1 MNNEDLCKLQNLDN
15 TTLLDTLKARYEST
29 DIYTNCGLLLLS
41 INPYR
46 EINLYSDYFKNAY
59 RNHNYADENIK
70 PHIYMI
76 IEKCVR
82 NAKIMGE
89 HSIIIS
95 GESGSGKTES
105 TKIILDYLN
114 IHQVHQINTIIE
126 AMGNAKTIYNNNS
139 SRFGKLIRLQKQ
151 VKIETFLLETSRVT
165 DQGKDEQ
172 NFHVFYYLL
181 AGNNLQLS
189 NSYINYKDIDII
201 HFNEYVKLKDAFE
214 YVGINFDYIEE
225 LLLGI
230 LKIGSITINENGILD
245 LDNINEISRTFE
257 IKSSDLTEY
266 LLYKTINA
274 GKEKIRKRI
283 SVKDSITLR
292 NSLARVLY
300 SEIFDYIV
308 NGINTFLSHETNPNY
323 NINILDIFGFE
334 DFQNNGLGQFCI
346 NWCNEKI
353 YDEFIKRSF
362 NHQRD
367 LFMEEGILHDLSSNF
382 SQLRMNKSN
391 IEIIEKQLGIVDLI
405 SEESFINGSGENL
418 VNKLRQYLK
427 LEVYQNRFFIF
438 DHFVG
443 KVTYDCND
451 FVIKNKEHALSSLVI
466 QCPIIQKSNSQ
477 EKCTN
482 VVGSFRK
489 SLISL
494 FNILNKTE
502 IKYIKCIKP
511 NQTKTQ
517 LYFCR
522 NTIEKQLKANG
533 ILQTI
538 QLSKYLY
545 PCSMY
550 IDEFESRYC
559 DIFTNTDIIGVSE
572 VLSGVIRGK
581 TRCFFNN
588 KIFNKLETMKEA
600 IMLIQRNTVVRQKR
614 LIIELCRKS
623 YEAEVN
629 RLTQCVDEV
638 SNVGNGDSTVIYN
651 TPYAKNNSLEMFMND
666 KNDFDLD
673 EINQFNNHES
683 DFENATHTTIEIPN
697 NKFKECFSCVTFREQ
712 RKDQEV
718 KFAKLKQLEVENEQL
733 KAKIRKLEIQLSIL
747 ETESDDNTLTPLNTK
762 NIFGCFIQLY
772 AEHCPFFTNKDIPK
786 IEMLSMAHGLY
797 YLIIID
803 DTKTNYN
810 RNISIILEEIS
821 KRIKVME
828 MNFSQMCFFLTNLIE
843 FSALLHDNTHRV
855 NEINIINLEN
865 LINIFYKKILLEF
878 KLQIKDLLPFS
889 VIEHQEIKELKV
901 QTSIF
906 KKIFTGPSIGLLINA
921 LDEII
926 ETLGFFCIQE
936 TTIYNTIG
944 YLLNYIDFMAFNSL
958 LLKRNYMCLN
968 RCAQIAYNIS
978 EITKFCSKIG
988 YLEAGLC
995 LSHINEAVRIG
1006 TIVSTTNFSNFDEK
1020 DAFLKQITDNPLLNP
1035 LQINGIIELFEKVP
1049 FIKLQTKGYLEKF
1062 IPEPMAI
1069 NVKPENI
1076 TTVERFVIP
1085 KYIPKKALISII
1097 KVVYEEILDEEI

>member
-70 PHIYMI
+70 PHIYMV

-189 NSYINYKDIDII
+189 NSYINYKDIDVI

-257 IKSSDLTEY
+257 IKSSDLIEY

-362 NHQRD
+362 NH
-367 LFMEEGILHDLSSNF
+367 
-382 SQLRMNKSN
+382 
-391 IEIIEKQLGIVDLI
+391 
-405 SEESFINGSGENL
+405 
-418 VNKLRQYLK
+418 
-427 LEVYQNRFFIF
+427 
-438 DHFVG
+438 
-443 KVTYDCND
+443 
-451 FVIKNKEHALSSLVI
+451 
-466 QCPIIQKSNSQ
+466 
-477 EKCTN
+477 
-482 VVGSFRK
+482 
-489 SLISL
+489 
-494 FNILNKTE
+494 
-502 IKYIKCIKP
+502 
-511 NQTKTQ
+511 
-517 LYFCR
+517 
-522 NTIEKQLKANG
+522 
-533 ILQTI
+533 
-538 QLSKYLY
+538 
-545 PCSMY
+545 
-550 IDEFESRYC
+550 
-559 DIFTNTDIIGVSE
+559 
-572 VLSGVIRGK
+572 
-581 TRCFFNN
+581 
-588 KIFNKLETMKEA
+588 
-600 IMLIQRNTVVRQKR
+600 
-614 LIIELCRKS
+614 
-623 YEAEVN
+623 
-629 RLTQCVDEV
+629 
-638 SNVGNGDSTVIYN
+638 
-651 TPYAKNNSLEMFMND
+651 
-666 KNDFDLD
+666 
-673 EINQFNNHES
+673 
-683 DFENATHTTIEIPN
+683 
-697 NKFKECFSCVTFREQ
+697 
-712 RKDQEV
+712 
-718 KFAKLKQLEVENEQL
+718 
-733 KAKIRKLEIQLSIL
+733 
-747 ETESDDNTLTPLNTK
+747 
-762 NIFGCFIQLY
+762 
-772 AEHCPFFTNKDIPK
+772 
-786 IEMLSMAHGLY
+786 
-797 YLIIID
+797 
-803 DTKTNYN
+803 
-810 RNISIILEEIS
+810 
-821 KRIKVME
+821 
-828 MNFSQMCFFLTNLIE
+828 
-843 FSALLHDNTHRV
+843 
-855 NEINIINLEN
+855 
-865 LINIFYKKILLEF
+865 
-878 KLQIKDLLPFS
+878 
-889 VIEHQEIKELKV
+889 
-901 QTSIF
+901 
-906 KKIFTGPSIGLLINA
+906 
-921 LDEII
+921 
-926 ETLGFFCIQE
+926 
-936 TTIYNTIG
+936 
-944 YLLNYIDFMAFNSL
+944 
-958 LLKRNYMCLN
+958 
-968 RCAQIAYNIS
+968 
-978 EITKFCSKIG
+978 
-988 YLEAGLC
+988 
-995 LSHINEAVRIG
+995 
-1006 TIVSTTNFSNFDEK
+1006 
-1020 DAFLKQITDNPLLNP
+1020 
-1035 LQINGIIELFEKVP
+1035 
-1049 FIKLQTKGYLEKF
+1049 
-1062 IPEPMAI
+1062 
-1069 NVKPENI
+1069 
-1076 TTVERFVIP
+1076 
-1085 KYIPKKALISII
+1085 
-1097 KVVYEEILDEEI
+1097 